1 MAGILAVK
9 VEIPLFRY
17 FVPPPDFFKV
27 RRGPCLGESYQQ
39 KLVAGLEVALAARGH
54 DGELLQG
61 GLVDHHR
68 HQLQAEQA
76 DGDADG
82 RVEENAGLVE
92 DGEEEGDQDDADDGD
107 VDKEDGDLQFE
118 RLAKVLPNVLQ
129 HKIEGEVDAR
139 QDDDGVGKA
148 GSGAFLL
155 ADVNKGGEPVENV
168 ERLSSKKKKC
178 QQIVPKKRNVHK
190 KRNANKEYEKRDK
203 PKVRKDVEG

>member
-1 MAGILAVK
+1 MEVSLSSYLADDNQGGGHRQEVAPTPSK
-9 VEIPLFRY
+9 P
-17 FVPPPDFFKV
+17 
-27 RRGPCLGESYQQ
+27 GESDEQ
-39 KLVAGLEVALAARGH
+39 KLVAGLEVALAAGGH
-54 DGELLQG
+54 GGELLQG

-129 HKIEGEVDAR
+129 DKIEGEVDAW

-148 GSGAFLL
+148 GSGALL
-155 ADVNKGGEPVENV
+155 FTDVNKGGEPVENV
-168 ERLSSKKKKC
+168 ERLST
-178 QQIVPKKRNVHK
+178 KKRNV
-190 KRNANKEYEKRDK
+190 NKLST
-203 PKVRKDVEG
+203 RKEMPTKC

>member
-1 MAGILAVK
+1 MSLSSYLADDNKGGGHWHQVTPSPSK
-9 VEIPLFRY
+9 P
-17 FVPPPDFFKV
+17 
-27 RRGPCLGESYQQ
+27 GESDEQE
-39 KLVAGLEVALAARGH
+39 LVAGLEVALAAGGH
-54 DGELLQG
+54 GGELLQG

-82 RVEENAGLVE
+82 RVEENAGLVD

-129 HKIEGEVDAR
+129 HKIEGEVDAW

-148 GSGAFLL
+148 GSGALL
-155 ADVNKGGEPVENV
+155 FTDVNKGGEPVENV
-168 ERLSSKKKKC
+168 ERLSTKKKKC
-178 QQIVPKKRNVHK
+178 QQIVHK
-190 KRNANKEYEKRDK
+190 KRNASKMLTGEYKKRQT
-203 PKVRKDVEG
+203 